1 MLSKAHWKQYPN
13 PNFRQQIFTMSH
25 QSRAQLFPFFP
36 FFFSY
41 IRINVRKSFHLPNW
55 QPILYSLLTNA
66 NQTKLNTNVRQLH
79 NFFLFLNCWC
89 CCYSWTIWVCVCVWC
104 LPMRHTCVRLVVH
117 PNEHMHARTS
127 SCRSARVDNI
137 SSIIL
142 MRKRDKVDTRPIN
155 ESTGICVTFVT
166 FMYKVSRANQS

>member
-89 CCYSWTIWVCVCVWC
+89 CCYSWTIWVCVCDVYLCAIHAFGLLYIQMNTCMLGRVAADLHVSTTFHQSFWC
-104 LPMRHTCVRLVVH
+104 ESATKLTHVR
-117 PNEHMHARTS
+117 
-127 SCRSARVDNI
+127 
-137 SSIIL
+137 
-142 MRKRDKVDTRPIN
+142 
-155 ESTGICVTFVT
+155 STNQREFV
-166 FMYKVSRANQS
+166 